1 MQPILLTADEASK
14 ALGISRS
21 TLYRLTNQGKLN
33 KKAISARR
41 VGWLRE
47 EIIAF
52 ARDLGPELIKFQSP

>member
-21 TLYRLTNQGKLN
+21 TLYRLTNQGKLT
-33 KKAISARR
+33 KKAISDRR

-47 EIIAF
+47 ELVAF
-52 ARDLGPELIKFQSP
+52 AKE